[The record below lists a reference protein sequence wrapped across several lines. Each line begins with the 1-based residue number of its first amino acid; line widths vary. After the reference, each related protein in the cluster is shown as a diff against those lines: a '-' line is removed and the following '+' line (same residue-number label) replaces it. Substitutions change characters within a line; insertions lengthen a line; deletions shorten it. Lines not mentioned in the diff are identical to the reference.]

1 MRRRDDERGWA
12 LVSVLCVVSM
22 LALLA
27 AATQE
32 LTITSSRAERATEDA
47 TAIDADFNA
56 GLARA
61 LVGVGD
67 QRAEARWRVDGVAR
81 RFDFD
86 GAQMTITVQD
96 EAGRIDINAADQS
109 MISRLLQSAGLD
121 LDAADALTDKIL
133 DWRSTSE
140 LVRLH
145 GASDE
150 EYAAKGYPWHPRHG
164 PFQSVDELKLVMD
177 MTPALFARIRPALT
191 VYSKRP
197 SIDPQVAPREALLAY
212 FLDSPSKVD
221 DILKQRADA
230 AAQGTPSD
238 IVSPETTQ
246 YGLTYDVSIELA
258 KNGRRHRR
266 DVVAMLTGDDKHPYI
281 VLAYR

>member
-1 MRRRDDERGWA
+1 
-12 LVSVLCVVSM
+12 M

-47 TAIDADFNA
+47 TSLDAAFDA

-67 QRAEARWRVDGVAR
+67 QRPELRWRVDGIPQHFA
-81 RFDFD
+81 FA

-96 EAGRIDINAADQS
+96 EAGRIDLNAADQS
-109 MISRLLQSAGLD
+109 IISRLLQWAGLD
-121 LDAADALTDKIL
+121 RDAADALTDKIL
-133 DWRSTSE
+133 DWRSTAE

-150 EYAAKGYPWHPRHG
+150 EYASRGYPWHPRHG
-164 PFQSVDELKLVMD
+164 PYQSVDELKLVMG

-191 VYSKRP
+191 VNSKRP
-197 SIDPQVAPREALLAY
+197 AIDLTVAPKEALSAFYLEN
-212 FLDSPSKVD
+212 PSKVED
-221 DILKQRADA
+221 TLKAREDSA
-230 AAQGTPSD
+230 ARGAATD
-238 IVSPETTQ
+238 VVSAEATQ
-246 YGLTYDVSIELA
+246 YGQTYDVSIDLM
-258 KNGRRHRR
+258 KNGRRRSR
-266 DVVAMLTGDDKHPYI
+266 EIVAMLTGDDKHPYI

>member
-1 MRRRDDERGWA
+1 MKPDDQEGGWA

-32 LTITSSRAERATEDA
+32 LTITSSRAERTTEEA
-47 TAIDADFNA
+47 AAIDADFDA

-67 QRAEARWRVDGVAR
+67 QRPDARWRIDGIPQHFAY
-81 RFDFD
+81 D
-86 GAQMTITVQD
+86 GAAMTITVQD
-96 EAGRIDINAADQS
+96 EAGRIDLNAADQS
-109 MISRLLQSAGLD
+109 MISRLLQSAGLG
-121 LDAADALTDKIL
+121 LDAANALTDKIL
-133 DWRSTSE
+133 DWRSTSD

-164 PFQSVDELKLVMD
+164 PFQSVDELKLVMG
-177 MTPALFARIRPALT
+177 MTPALFARIHPALT

-197 SIDPQVAPREALLAY
+197 AIDTEVAPKEALRA
-212 FLDSPSKVD
+212 FLLEHPSKVD
-221 DILKQRADA
+221 AILKEREDA
-230 AAQGTPSD
+230 AARGATTD

-246 YGLTYDVSIELA
+246 YGQTYDIRIDLM
-258 KNGRRHRR
+258 KNGRRRSR
-266 DVVAMLTGDDKHPYI
+266 EIVAMLTGDDKHPYI

>member
-1 MRRRDDERGWA
+1 MKHDVHERGWA

-47 TAIDADFNA
+47 TSIDAAFDA

-67 QRAEARWRVDGVAR
+67 QRPELRWRVDGTPQ
-81 RFDFD
+81 RFAFN
-86 GAQMTITVQD
+86 GAVMTITVQD
-96 EAGRIDINAADQS
+96 EGGRIDLNAADQS
-109 MISRLLQSAGLD
+109 MITRLLQSAGLD
-121 LDAADALTDKIL
+121 LDAAEALTDKIL
-133 DWRSTSE
+133 DWRSSTD

-150 EYAAKGYPWHPRHG
+150 EYASKGYPWHPRHG
-164 PFQSVDELKLVMD
+164 PFQRIDELKLVMG

-197 SIDPQVAPREALLAY
+197 AIDPEVAPKEALRAY
-212 FLDSPSKVD
+212 FLESPSKVD
-221 DILKQRADA
+221 DILKQRAEAVARGA
-230 AAQGTPSD
+230 ATD
-238 IVSPETTQ
+238 IVSPDTTQ
-246 YGLTYDVSIELA
+246 YGQTYDVSIDLLRY
-258 KNGRRHRR
+258 GRHRHR
-266 DVVAMLTGDDKHPYI
+266 EIVAMLTGDDKHPDI

>member
-1 MRRRDDERGWA
+1 MRYNGDDRGWA

-47 TAIDADFNA
+47 TSIDADFDA

-61 LVGVGD
+61 LVGVAD
-67 QRAEARWRVDGVAR
+67 QRPERRWRVDGIAQH
-81 RFDFD
+81 FAYD
-86 GAQMTITVQD
+86 GAEMTITVQD
-96 EAGRIDINAADQS
+96 EAGRIDLNASDQS

-121 LDAADALTDKIL
+121 LDAANALTDKIL
-133 DWRSTSE
+133 DWRSTSD

-145 GASDE
+145 GASDQ
-150 EYAAKGYPWHPRHG
+150 EYAAKGYPWRPRHG
-164 PFQSVDELKLVMD
+164 PFQNVDELRLVMD
-177 MTPALFARIRPALT
+177 MTPALFARIRPAIT
-191 VYSKRP
+191 VNSKRP
-197 SIDPQVAPREALLAY
+197 AIDFTVAPREALLAFY
-212 FLDSPSKVD
+212 LDNPSKVD
-221 DILKQRADA
+221 DILRQRADA
-230 AAQGTPSD
+230 AARGQATD
-238 IVSPETTQ
+238 VVSADTSQ
-246 YGLTYDVSIELA
+246 YGQTYDVRIDLT
-258 KNGRRHRR
+258 KNGRRRHR

>member
-1 MRRRDDERGWA
+1 MKRDDHERGWA

-32 LTITSSRAERATEDA
+32 LTIISSRAERATEDA
-47 TAIDADFNA
+47 ALIGADVDAS
-56 GLARA
+56 LARA
-61 LVGVGD
+61 LVGVAD
-67 QRAEARWRVDGVAR
+67 QRPELRWRVDGVPQ
-81 RFDFD
+81 RFVYD
-86 GAQMTITVQD
+86 GASMMVAVQD
-96 EAGRIDINAADQS
+96 ESGRIDLNAADQS

-121 LDAADALTDKIL
+121 LNSANALTDKIL
-133 DWRSTSE
+133 DWRSTSD

-164 PFQSVDELKLVMD
+164 PFQSVNELKMVMGVS
-177 MTPALFARIRPALT
+177 PALFARIRPALT

-197 SIDPQVAPREALLAY
+197 AMDTEVAPKEALRAY
-212 FLDSPSKVD
+212 FLENPSKVD
-221 DILKQRADA
+221 DILKQREEA
-230 AAQGTPSD
+230 AARGAATD

-246 YGLTYDVSIELA
+246 YGQTYDVSIDLV
-258 KNGRRHRR
+258 KNGRHRHRE
-266 DVVAMLTGDDKHPYI
+266 VVAMLTGDDKHPYI

>member
-1 MRRRDDERGWA
+1 MGRNRHERGWA

-32 LTITSSRAERATEDA
+32 LTITSSRAERATQDA
-47 TAIDADFNA
+47 AVIEADFDA

-67 QRAEARWRVDGVAR
+67 QRPEARWRVDGMAR
-81 RFDFD
+81 RIAFD

-96 EAGRIDINAADQS
+96 ESGRFDLNAADQS
-109 MISRLLQSAGLD
+109 TISRLLQSAGLD
-121 LDAADALTDKIL
+121 LDAANVLTDSIL
-133 DWRSTSE
+133 DWRSTSN

-164 PFQSVDELKLVMD
+164 PFQRVDELKLVMG
-177 MTPALFARIRPALT
+177 MTATLFARIRPALT
-191 VYSKRP
+191 VYTKRP
-197 SIDPQVAPREALLAY
+197 AIDPEVAPKEALRAY
-212 FLDSPSKVD
+212 FLENPSKAD
-221 DILKQRADA
+221 DILKERADA
-230 AAQGTPSD
+230 ASKGVATAIP
-238 IVSPETTQ
+238 SPETSQ
-246 YGLTYDVSIELA
+246 YGQTYDVSIDLT
-258 KNGRRHRR
+258 KNGRRRHREI
-266 DVVAMLTGDDKHPYI
+266 VAMLTGDDKHPFI
-281 VLAYR
+281 VLDYQ

>member
-1 MRRRDDERGWA
+1 
-12 LVSVLCVVSM
+12 M

-32 LTITSSRAERATEDA
+32 LTITSSRAERTTEEA
-47 TAIDADFNA
+47 AAIDADFDA
-56 GLARA
+56 GLSRA

-67 QRAEARWRVDGVAR
+67 QRPEARWRVDGIPQHFAY
-81 RFDFD
+81 D
-86 GAQMTITVQD
+86 GAKMTITVQD
-96 EAGRIDINAADQS
+96 ESGRIDLNAADQS

-121 LDAADALTDKIL
+121 LDAANALTDKIL
-133 DWRSTSE
+133 DWRTTSD

-164 PFQSVDELKLVMD
+164 PFQSVGELKLVMD

-197 SIDPQVAPREALLAY
+197 AIDTEVAPKEALRA
-212 FLDSPSKVD
+212 FLLENPSKVEE
-221 DILKQRADA
+221 ILKERADA
-230 AAQGTPSD
+230 AARGVASD
-238 IVSPETTQ
+238 VVSPETTQ
-246 YGLTYDVSIELA
+246 YGQTYDVSIDLA
-258 KNGRRHRR
+258 KNGKHLHR

>member
-1 MRRRDDERGWA
+1 MRQRSHDRGWA

-47 TAIDADFNA
+47 ASIDADFDA

-61 LVGVGD
+61 LVGVSD
-67 QRAEARWRVDGVAR
+67 QRPETRWRVDGIAQH
-81 RFDFD
+81 FAYD
-86 GAQMTITVQD
+86 GAKMTITVQD
-96 EAGRIDINAADQS
+96 EAGRIDLNAADQS

-121 LDAADALTDKIL
+121 LDAANALTDKIL
-133 DWRSTSE
+133 DWRSTSD

-145 GASDE
+145 GATDQ
-150 EYAAKGYPWHPRHG
+150 EYASRGYPWRPRHG

-177 MTPALFARIRPALT
+177 MTPSLFARIRPAIT
-191 VYSKRP
+191 VNSKRP
-197 SIDPQVAPREALLAY
+197 AIDLSVAPKEALQAFY
-212 FLDSPSKVD
+212 LDNPSKVD
-221 DILKQRADA
+221 DTLRQRADA
-230 AAQGTPSD
+230 AARGQATN

-246 YGLTYDVSIELA
+246 YGQTYDVSIALT
-258 KNGRRHRR
+258 KNGRRR
-266 DVVAMLTGDDKHPYI
+266 DREIVAMLTGDDKHPYI
-281 VLAYR
+281 VLTYR